1 MNKRLYRSRK
11 DRMIGGVAAGLADY
25 FDIDPTLV
33 RVLFVVA
40 LFLGGSS
47 ILAYIILWIVV
58 PEEPIV
64 FPSSE
69 QETKTNTTPEEKSGN
84 FNNNPYIIAA
94 ENRSRKRRVTVGI
107 ILIII
112 GLLFLADNFVPR
124 IHFGDFWPLILIGI
138 GLALLLNSK
147 KENNIL

>member
-1 MNKRLYRSRK
+1 MSKRLYRSRRDK
-11 DRMIGGVAAGLADY
+11 MIGGVAGGLSDY

-47 ILAYIILWIVV
+47 VLAYIILWIVV
-58 PEEPIV
+58 PEEPII

-69 QETKTNTTPEEKSGN
+69 QETKTNTSTEEKSGTFITPN
-84 FNNNPYIIAA
+84 AISV
-94 ENRSRKRRVTVGI
+94 ENQSQKRRVVIGI
-107 ILIII
+107 ILIVI
-112 GLLFLADNFVPR
+112 GILFLADNFIPR
-124 IHFGDFWPLILIGI
+124 IHFGDFWPLVLICI

>member
-1 MNKRLYRSRK
+1 MNRRLYRSRR
-11 DRMIGGVAAGLADY
+11 DRMIGGVAAGLSDY

-58 PEEPIV
+58 PEEPII
-64 FPSSE
+64 FPSSGE
-69 QETKTNTTPEEKSGN
+69 ESKSDTSTEEKSGAFDN
-84 FNNNPYIIAA
+84 TPYTAAA
-94 ENRSRKRRVTVGI
+94 ENQSQKRRIAVGV
-107 ILIII
+107 ILIVI
-112 GLLFLADNFVPR
+112 GLLFLVDNFIPR
-124 IHFGDFWPLILIGI
+124 IHFGDFWPLVLIGI

-147 KENNIL
+147 RENNIL